1 MEDYGLISVI
11 IPVYNSEKY
20 LKECVD
26 SVLAQTYKNYEI
38 LLIDDGSIDNSL
50 SICNEYAKADSH
62 VKVFHKENGGAS
74 SARNVGLDQALGKYI
89 FFLDSDDYI
98 KEDTFEKM
106 IKTAVDEKVD
116 LVFCEA
122 EAFDD
127 EQGTTLSDHY
137 TYKSKY
143 LSGNPIDIMESM
155 MQNKEFHVAIWML
168 LLEKSIFDN
177 NNLRFKEG
185 IIYEDMIISYQFY
198 CLANRAAHVNEKL
211 YCRRYRANSVMTSNR
226 TEKNL
231 ISAETVYKEVSKFI
245 DTMPKSSVS
254 NRHIVRC
261 AFNYLSIYRSMNRD
275 VKSKH
280 RTNYIDIKKDILS
293 KNAYGDMALKLE
305 CKSHILWIVY
315 KAFKKVF

>member
-11 IPVYNSEKY
+11 IPVYNSAQY

-26 SVLAQTYKNYEI
+26 SVLAQSYSNYEI
-38 LLIDDGSIDNSL
+38 LLIDDGSKDNSL
-50 SICNEYAKADSH
+50 DICNEYAKSDSR

-74 SARNVGLDQALGKYI
+74 SARNVGLNKAQGKYI

-98 KEDTFEKM
+98 KDDTLEKL
-106 IKTAVDEKVD
+106 IDTAVKEKAD

-127 EQGTTLSDHY
+127 EQGIVLSHHY

-143 LSGNPIDIMESM
+143 STGSPIGIMESM
-155 MQNKEFHVAIWML
+155 MKKKEFHVAIWML
-168 LLEKSIFDN
+168 LLDKSIFDN

-185 IIYEDMIISYQFY
+185 IIYEDMIIAYQFY
-198 CLANRAAHVNEKL
+198 CLANCAAHVSEKL
-211 YCRRYRANSVMTSNR
+211 YCRRYRANSVMTSDR
-226 TEKNL
+226 TERNL
-231 ISAETVYKEVSKFI
+231 ISAETVYKEVSDFLN
-245 DTMPKSSVS
+245 TMQDGSVS
-254 NRHIVRC
+254 NRHIIRC
-261 AFNYLSIYRSMNRD
+261 AFNYLNIYRSMNQD
-275 VKSKH
+275 VKSKY
-280 RTNYIDIKKDILS
+280 RSNYLDIKKDILS

-305 CKSHILWIVY
+305 CKSHILWILY